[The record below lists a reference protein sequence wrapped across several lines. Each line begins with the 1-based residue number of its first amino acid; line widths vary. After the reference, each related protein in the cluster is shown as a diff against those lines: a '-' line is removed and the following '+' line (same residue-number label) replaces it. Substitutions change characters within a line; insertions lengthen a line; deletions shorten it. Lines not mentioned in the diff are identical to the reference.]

1 MFGSLNHA
9 DCNGGFR
16 VNTIFYIVLCIIK
29 ISLFFI
35 GKISELIDIEA
46 YSPVSCMDFST
57 GDLSNARIIVYIF
70 GFVGLLDD

>member
-29 ISLFFI
+29 IS
-35 GKISELIDIEA
+35 ELIDIE
-46 YSPVSCMDFST
+46 SCNPVFCMDFST